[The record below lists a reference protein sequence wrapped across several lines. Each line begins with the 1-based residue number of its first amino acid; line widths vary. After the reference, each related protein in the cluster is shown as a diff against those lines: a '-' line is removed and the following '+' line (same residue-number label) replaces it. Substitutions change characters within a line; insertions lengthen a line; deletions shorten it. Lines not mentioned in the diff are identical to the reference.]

1 MVFKTANDKM
11 SEKKTKGGYIMQLHK
26 NYPSE
31 AFEDLRRLYHTC
43 TEKFK
48 DRILF
53 RQKGNGE
60 YRDVTY
66 RKYAEDV
73 DAIGTELCARGLGGK
88 HIMILGENCYEW
100 VLSYLAVVCGVGVAV
115 PANKDASAE
124 QIAHVAASADVD
136 AVIYSEECE
145 GKLSALPASAVRIPF
160 SALCEMAHAG
170 NDRIIAGDR
179 GYIDS
184 VIDPDEMR
192 VLIFTAGST
201 GEAKG
206 VMLSHRNICAGLCEV
221 ASMIHVDREDRFLSV
236 LPLHYTYE
244 CTCGFLLPMYRG
256 ATVIFAEG
264 VRHIA
269 RSMRETQPT
278 VFLSVPLLIE
288 TLYEKFWENIEKH
301 GDGKSVRRAIA
312 VTNTL
317 LGETT
322 RTKAK
327 RRALGRVL
335 RIFGGKLR
343 MVITAGYAAD
353 AKVLKGWRDLGIH
366 VLHGYALT
374 ECTPL
379 AALNRD
385 NVFNDASVG
394 LAFPNTLLDVYD
406 VQNDGTGEIRFKGE
420 NLMLGY
426 YKNEE
431 LTREVVRGGWFYTGD
446 LGYIDKHGFLFILGR
461 KKNMLV
467 TADRK
472 NVYPEELEELLCK
485 ATYVKEAVVVG
496 YPNEEHTGD
505 NVVAVIHPDYERII
519 DTYGKN
525 FAVSQL
531 DLEMKK
537 AISEVNGRVAPHKR
551 ISAYVIRREEFPK
564 NSSRKIIRAGIADEA
579 HADYLAK
586 RNHK

>member
-1 MVFKTANDKM
+1 
-11 SEKKTKGGYIMQLHK
+11 MQLHK

-31 AFEDLRRLYHTC
+31 TFEDLRTLYRVC
-43 TEKFK
+43 TERFR

-53 RQKGNGE
+53 RQKQGE
-60 YRDVTY
+60 EYLDVTY

-73 DAIGTELCARGLGGK
+73 DAIGTELIARGLGGK

-100 VLSYLAVVCGVGVAV
+100 VVAYLAITCGAGVAV
-115 PANKDASAE
+115 PANKDATAE
-124 QIAHVAASADVD
+124 QLSRIAALSDTEAIVYADEM
-136 AVIYSEECE
+136 EE
-145 GKLSALPASAVRIPF
+145 KLDRLPASVVRIPF
-160 SALCEMAHAG
+160 SAFSGMIDAG

-179 GYIDS
+179 GYIDAA
-184 VIDPDEMR
+184 VDPDEMR

-201 GEAKG
+201 GAEKG
-206 VMLSHRNICAGLCEV
+206 VMLSHKAICFGLSEV
-221 ASMIHVDREDRFLSV
+221 ASMIRVDEEDRFLSV
-236 LPLHYTYE
+236 LPLHYSYE

-288 TLYEKFWENIEKH
+288 TLYEKLWENIEKH
-301 GDGKSVRRAIA
+301 GDGKRVRRAISI
-312 VTNTL
+312 TNNL
-317 LGETT
+317 PGEKN
-322 RTKAK
+322 RIAAK
-327 RRALGRVL
+327 KRALGRVL
-335 RIFGGKLR
+335 RILGCSLR

-353 AKVLKGWRDLGIH
+353 PAVIRGWRDLGVH

-379 AALNRD
+379 AAINRD
-385 NVFNDASVG
+385 VASNDASVG

-406 VQNDGTGEIRFKGE
+406 VQPDGTGEIRFKGE

-426 YKNEE
+426 YKNEA
-431 LTREVVRGGWFYTGD
+431 LTREVLRGGWFYTGD
-446 LGYIDKHGFLFILGR
+446 LGYIDRRGFLFVMGS

-472 NVYPEELEELLCK
+472 NVYPEELEEKLEK
-485 ATYVKEAVVVG
+485 APFIKEAVVVG
-496 YPNEEHTGD
+496 YTDADRTGD
-505 NVVAVIHPDYERII
+505 TVVAVIHPDYDRVVE
-519 DTYGKN
+519 TYGKN
-525 FAVSQL
+525 FAASQL

-537 AISEVNGRVAPHKR
+537 AISEVNSRVAPHKR
-551 ISAYVIRREEFPK
+551 IAQYVIRRDPFER
-564 NSSRKIIRAGIADEA
+564 NSSRKIIRRGVADA
-579 HADYLAK
+579 ARADYLAK
-586 RNHK
+586 RKK

>member
-1 MVFKTANDKM
+1 
-11 SEKKTKGGYIMQLHK
+11 MQLHK
-26 NYPSE
+26 SYPSE
-31 AFEDLRRLYHTC
+31 TFEDLRRLYHTC

-48 DRILF
+48 DRVLF
-53 RQKGNGE
+53 RQKREGE
-60 YRDVTY
+60 YLDVTY

-73 DAIGTELCARGLGGK
+73 DAVGTELIARGLGGK

-100 VLSYLAVVCGVGVAV
+100 VVTYLAVVCGVGVAV
-115 PANKDASAE
+115 PANKDSGAE
-124 QIAHVAASADVD
+124 QLARVAACAD
-136 AVIYSEECE
+136 AEAIIYSEEFE
-145 GKLSALPASAVRIPF
+145 HKLSLLPASIVRIPF
-160 SALCEMAHAG
+160 SALEEMAVSG

-184 VIDPDEMR
+184 VIDPNELR
-192 VLIFTAGST
+192 VLIYTSGST
-201 GEAKG
+201 GEPKG
-206 VMLSHRNICAGLCEV
+206 VMLSHRNICFGLSEV
-221 ASMIHVDREDRFLSV
+221 AKMIRVDEEDRFLSV

-256 ATVIFAEG
+256 ASVIFAEG

-269 RSMRETQPT
+269 RSMRETKPT

-288 TLYEKFWENIEKH
+288 TLHEKFWENIEKH
-301 GDGKSVRRAIA
+301 GDTKRVRRAIA
-312 VTNTL
+312 VTNSL
-317 LGETT
+317 LGEST

-335 RIFGGKLR
+335 RIFGGELR
-343 MVITAGYAAD
+343 LIITAGYAAD
-353 AKVLKGWRDLGIH
+353 PAVLKGWRDLGIH

-379 AALNRD
+379 AAINRD
-385 NVFNDASVG
+385 NAFHDASVG
-394 LAFPNTLLDVYD
+394 LAFPGTLLDVYD
-406 VQNDGTGEIRFKGE
+406 VQPDGTGEIRFKGE

-431 LTREVVRGGWFYTGD
+431 LTRRVIRDGWFYTGD
-446 LGYIDKHGFLFILGR
+446 LGYIDRHGFLFILGR

-472 NVYPEELEELLCK
+472 NVYPEELEELLGK
-485 ATYVKEAVVVG
+485 ATYIKEAVVVG
-496 YPNEEHTGD
+496 YQDGERAGD
-505 NVVAVIHPDYERII
+505 TVVAVIHPDYERVI

-525 FAVSQL
+525 FAQSQL

-537 AISEVNGRVAPHKR
+537 AISEINGRVAPHKR
-551 ISAYVIRREEFPK
+551 ISSYVVHREEFPRNTSK
-564 NSSRKIIRAGIADEA
+564 KIIRAGVAEA
-579 HADYLAK
+579 AREDYLAK
-586 RNHK
+586 KNRKSH